1 MQEFKARLANHVE
14 HVKSAGQ
21 HCTTEETTKQA
32 LILPLLDIL
41 GFSPFD
47 PLKVRAEYCA
57 DFPGVKSSE
66 RVDYALFSDNHPVMF
81 VEAKA
86 YSQNLTNHS
95 PQLSRYFNATPGVK
109 IAAITNG
116 KEWRFFTDLKHQNM
130 MDDTPFLVVQLLALA
145 DDAADQLSRFRY
157 AQFQP
162 DALRTFAE
170 SRVYLTA
177 FRQAIESSLREVDAE
192 FVRFIALRTNLEG
205 KLTAKFLESITPLVK
220 QAVADAVGGMVVSGL
235 SAQPAPSPVQEQAP
249 IQPAATASGSADEI
263 DPNNPRIVT
272 TTAEKRLLEVVQ
284 DMLGGTVAP
293 DDIVGKDTESYY
305 AILFQGKNNRWLLR
319 YNGDRARP
327 QISLPRDLTPE
338 DEIRLKHVGMER
350 GSGNHILLDKPE
362 HIMRLSWLL
371 FDALDYCKND
381 ENFRVKKDA
390 NVTA

>member
-1 MQEFKARLANHVE
+1 MLEFKSKLANHVE
-14 HVKSAGQ
+14 HVKSRGP
-21 HCTTEETTKQA
+21 HCSTEETTKQA

-66 RVDYALFSDNHPVMF
+66 RVDYALFSDNQPVMF

-86 YSQNLTNHS
+86 YAQNLTNHS

-130 MDDTPFLVVQLLALA
+130 MDDSPFLVVQLLALA
-145 DDAADQLSRFRY
+145 DDAADQLSRFCY
-157 AQFQP
+157 DQFQP

-170 SRVYLTA
+170 SRMYLTA
-177 FRQAIESSLREVDAE
+177 FRMAIEASLREVDPE

-235 SAQPAPSPVQEQAP
+235 SAQPAPMPEP
-249 IQPAATASGSADEI
+249 TPEQPAAAGGESADEI
-263 DPNNPRIVT
+263 NPANPRII
-272 TTAEKRLLEVVQ
+272 TTANEKRLLEVVR
-284 DMLGGTVAP
+284 DMLGGTVP
-293 DDIVGKDTESYY
+293 PEDIIGKDTESYFAVLY
-305 AILFQGKNNRWLLR
+305 QGKNNRWLLR
-319 YNGDRARP
+319 YEGDRAKP

-338 DEIRLKHVGMER
+338 DEARLKHIGMER
-350 GSGNHILLDKPE
+350 GSGNHIMLDKPE

-371 FDALDYCKND
+371 FDALDYCKDD
-381 ENFRVKKDA
+381 ENFRVKKDV
-390 NVTA
+390 NTTA

>member
-1 MQEFKARLANHVE
+1 MLEFKSRLANHVE
-14 HVKSAGQ
+14 HVKTAGA
-21 HCTTEETTKQA
+21 HCATEETTKQA

-66 RVDYALFSDNHPVMF
+66 RVDYALFSDNQPVMF

-86 YSQNLTNHS
+86 YAQNLTNHS

-157 AQFQP
+157 DQFQP
-162 DALRTFAE
+162 DSLRTFAE
-170 SRVYLTA
+170 SRMYLAA
-177 FRQAIESSLREVDAE
+177 FRTAIETSLREVDAE
-192 FVRFIALRTNLEG
+192 FVRFIALRANLEG

-220 QAVADAVGGMVVSGL
+220 QAVAEAVGGMVVSGL
-235 SAQPAPSPVQEQAP
+235 SAQPAPAP
-249 IQPAATASGSADEI
+249 APEPSMPASTGSDKTDEI
-263 DPNNPRIVT
+263 NPDNPRIIT
-272 TTAEKRLLEVVQ
+272 TAAEKRLLEIVQ
-284 DMLGGTVAP
+284 DMLGGAASP
-293 DDIVGKDTESYY
+293 DEIVGKDTESYY
-305 AILFQGKNNRWLLR
+305 AILYKGKNNRWLLR

-327 QISLPRDLTPE
+327 QISMPRDLTPE
-338 DEIRLKHVGMER
+338 DDARLKHIGMER

-371 FDALDYCKND
+371 FDALDYCKDD
-381 ENFRVKKDA
+381 ENFKMKKDS
-390 NVTA
+390 NVAA

>member
-1 MQEFKARLANHVE
+1 MLEFKSRLANHVE
-14 HVKSAGQ
+14 HVKSAGA
-21 HCTTEETTKQA
+21 HCSTEETTKQA

-57 DFPGVKSSE
+57 DFPGVKASE
-66 RVDYALFSDNHPVMF
+66 RVDYALFSNNQPVMF

-130 MDDTPFLVVQLLALA
+130 MDDAPFLVVHLLALA

-157 AQFQP
+157 DQFQP
-162 DALRTFAE
+162 DSLRTFAE
-170 SRVYLTA
+170 SRMYLAA
-177 FRQAIESSLREVDAE
+177 FRAAIETSLREVDAE
-192 FVRFIALRTNLEG
+192 FVRFIALRANLEG

-220 QAVADAVGGMVVSGL
+220 HAVAEAVGGMVVSGL
-235 SAQPAPSPVQEQAP
+235 SAQPVAAPE
-249 IQPAATASGSADEI
+249 QPAAQPVATASEPADNI
-263 DPNNPRIVT
+263 DPDNPRIVT
-272 TTAEKRLLEVVQ
+272 TSAEKRLLEIVK
-284 DMLGGTVAP
+284 DMLGGAVAS

-305 AILFQGKNNRWLLR
+305 AILYQGKNNRWLLR

-338 DEIRLKHVGMER
+338 DDARLKHIGMER

-371 FDALDYCKND
+371 FDALDYCKDD
-381 ENFRVKKDA
+381 ENFRVKKEIA
-390 NVTA
+390 